1 MTPKYINAKTKSVFE
16 ENVKYG
22 NVESED
28 IAFVNDSKEIY
39 THDEVYSFVNWTVL
53 HVNVIKTSDAKI
65 FTAKDG
71 EFLYNI
77 Q

>member
-39 THDEVYSFVNWTVL
+39 THDEVYPFVNWTV
-53 HVNVIKTSDAKI
+53 
-65 FTAKDG
+65 
-71 EFLYNI
+71 
-77 Q
+77 